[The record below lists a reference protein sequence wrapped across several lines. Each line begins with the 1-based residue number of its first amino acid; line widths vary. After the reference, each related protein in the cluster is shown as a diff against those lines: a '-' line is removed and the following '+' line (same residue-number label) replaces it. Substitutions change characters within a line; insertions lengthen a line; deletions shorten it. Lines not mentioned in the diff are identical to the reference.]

1 MAKHLIIQ
9 TSNLLNSSWLMTKAN
24 MKGNIKREYLLNDYE
39 DIIRE
44 MRGDDLIDILE
55 IEKQSFISPWTKR
68 MFEET
73 IESPISTNSV
83 IEINSEIL
91 GYIMLYSVE
100 DEAHIMNLAVHP
112 DCRGREYASRLM
124 THTVSHFVGKNVSEF
139 FLEVREG
146 NINAKRLY
154 TKFGFKVIGKRKRYY
169 TETNEDALVMHLSMR
184 K

>member
-1 MAKHLIIQ
+1 MERDNAV
-9 TSNLLNSSWLMTKAN
+9 TTYA
-24 MKGNIKREYLLNDYE
+24 E

-44 MRGDDLIDILE
+44 MREDDLIDILE
-55 IEKQSFISPWTKR
+55 IENRSFISPWMRRT
-68 MFEET
+68 FEET

-112 DCRGREYASRLM
+112 DYRGRGYASKLITR
-124 THTVSHFVGKNVSEF
+124 TVSCFVGKNVSEF

-146 NINAKRLY
+146 NINAQRLY
-154 TKFGFKVIGKRKRYY
+154 TKFGFKGIGKRKRYY
-169 TETNEDALVMHLSMR
+169 TETNEDALLMKLSLHQ
-184 K
+184 

>member
-1 MAKHLIIQ
+1 MRKENNNFTTPHATDII
-9 TSNLLNSSWLMTKAN
+9 
-24 MKGNIKREYLLNDYE
+24 

-44 MRGDDLIDILE
+44 MREDDLTDILE
-55 IEKQSFISPWTKR
+55 TEKRSFISPWTRR

-83 IEINSEIL
+83 IEKNSEIL

-112 DCRGREYASRLM
+112 DYRGRGYASKLI
-124 THTVSHFVGKNVSEF
+124 THTVSHVVRRNISEF
-139 FLEVREG
+139 FLEVRES
-146 NINAKRLY
+146 NINAQRLY

-169 TETNEDALVMHLSMR
+169 TETNEDALVMHLSVR

>member
-1 MAKHLIIQ
+1 MERDNAV
-9 TSNLLNSSWLMTKAN
+9 TTYA
-24 MKGNIKREYLLNDYE
+24 E

-44 MRGDDLIDILE
+44 MREDDLIDILE
-55 IEKQSFISPWTKR
+55 IENRSFISPWMRRT
-68 MFEET
+68 FEET

-112 DCRGREYASRLM
+112 DYRGRGYASKLITR
-124 THTVSHFVGKNVSEF
+124 TVSCFVGKNVSEF

-146 NINAKRLY
+146 NINAQRLY

-169 TETNEDALVMHLSMR
+169 TETNEDALLMKLSVR